1 LNCWCETRIRDRP
14 ESEELEE
21 KITENVLLTTLSG
34 QNGVF
39 VVNQPQNVFS
49 QANTVGEPC
58 FCIERGSVATMRRPE
73 ISALRFR
80 KVVWIAFGSLYVII
94 VTGSLVRLTGSGL
107 GCSDWPNCNE
117 TKFVDV
123 SSGHAAIEQIN
134 RLFTGFVAASVILA
148 VSASLFL
155 NPRVGRITANA
166 GILVFGVLVQVVLG
180 AYVVLTGLNPW
191 SNMAHFLVSIFLVS
205 SAFLLIKRVE
215 LLINPQNTQ
224 DCTDK
229 RLRYL
234 LFASACLVMF
244 LGTVVTGAGPH
255 SGAEKV
261 TRLGIDLR
269 FATQLHSASVWI
281 LILVSVIL
289 AVRSR
294 KSVSRWESEGPAML
308 RLLAAISAQG
318 FIGYVQYFGG
328 VPAPLV
334 AIHIALSVVVW
345 LCVFAVF
352 LPASNLL
359 VLD

>member
-1 LNCWCETRIRDRP
+1 
-14 ESEELEE
+14 
-21 KITENVLLTTLSG
+21 
-34 QNGVF
+34 
-39 VVNQPQNVFS
+39 
-49 QANTVGEPC
+49 
-58 FCIERGSVATMRRPE
+58 MRRPE
-73 ISALRFR
+73 ISALKFR
-80 KVVWIAFGSLYVII
+80 KVVWIAFGSLYAII

-155 NPRVGRITANA
+155 NPRVRRITANA

-281 LILVSVIL
+281 LILVSLIL
-289 AVRSR
+289 GLRSR

>member
-1 LNCWCETRIRDRP
+1 MR
-14 ESEELEE
+14 
-21 KITENVLLTTLSG
+21 
-34 QNGVF
+34 
-39 VVNQPQNVFS
+39 
-49 QANTVGEPC
+49 AGEPLQC
-58 FCIERGSVATMRRPE
+58 KERGSVAAMRRPE

-80 KVVWIAFGSLYVII
+80 KVVWIAFGSLYAII

-155 NPRVGRITANA
+155 NPRVRRITANA

-215 LLINPQNTQ
+215 LLIHPQDNRE
-224 DCTDK
+224 CPDK
-229 RLRYL
+229 RLRQL

-255 SGAEKV
+255 SGAEQV
-261 TRLGIDLR
+261 TRLGIDVR

-281 LILVSVIL
+281 LVFLTVVL
-289 AVRSR
+289 AVRAR
-294 KSVSRWESEGPAML
+294 KQAVRWEIDGPAIL
-308 RLLAAISAQG
+308 RLLAAICAQG

-345 LCVFAVF
+345 LSVFAVF
-352 LPASNLL
+352 LPASTLL

>member
-1 LNCWCETRIRDRP
+1 MP
-14 ESEELEE
+14 
-21 KITENVLLTTLSG
+21 
-34 QNGVF
+34 
-39 VVNQPQNVFS
+39 P
-49 QANTVGEPC
+49 
-58 FCIERGSVATMRRPE
+58 PE

-80 KVVWIAFGSLYVII
+80 RVVWIAFGSLYAII

-155 NPRVGRITANA
+155 NPRVRRITANA
-166 GILVFGVLVQVVLG
+166 GVLVFGVLVQVLLG

-215 LLINPQNTQ
+215 LLIHPQDNRE
-224 DCTDK
+224 CPDK
-229 RLRYL
+229 RLRQL

-255 SGAEKV
+255 SGAEQV
-261 TRLGIDLR
+261 TRLGIDVR

-281 LILVSVIL
+281 LVFLAVVL
-289 AVRSR
+289 AVRAR
-294 KSVSRWESEGPAML
+294 KKAVRWEIEGPSIL

-352 LPASNLL
+352 LPASTLL

>member
-1 LNCWCETRIRDRP
+1 
-14 ESEELEE
+14 
-21 KITENVLLTTLSG
+21 
-34 QNGVF
+34 
-39 VVNQPQNVFS
+39 
-49 QANTVGEPC
+49 
-58 FCIERGSVATMRRPE
+58 MRRPE
-73 ISALRFR
+73 ISPQRFK
-80 KVVWIAFGSLYVII
+80 KVVWIAFGSLYAII
-94 VTGSLVRLTGSGL
+94 VSGSLVRLTGSGL

-134 RLFTGFVAASVILA
+134 RLFTGVVAASVIIA

-155 NPRVGRITANA
+155 QRRVRRITVNA
-166 GILVFGVLVQVVLG
+166 GILVFGVLIQVVLG

-215 LLINPQNTQ
+215 VLIHPRDANPCA
-224 DCTDK
+224 DR
-229 RLRYL
+229 RLRVL
-234 LFASACLVMF
+234 LFTVACLVMF

-255 SGAEKV
+255 SGAEQA
-261 TRLGIDLR
+261 TRLGINVKL
-269 FATQLHSASVWI
+269 ATQMHSTSVWL
-281 LILVSVIL
+281 LIFLAVVL
-289 AVRSR
+289 AVRAR
-294 KSVSRWESEGPAML
+294 KYAARWEREGPAML

-318 FIGYVQYFGG
+318 FIGYVQYFAG

-334 AIHIALSVVVW
+334 AVHIALSVIVW

-352 LPASNLL
+352 LPASTLL

>member
-1 LNCWCETRIRDRP
+1 
-14 ESEELEE
+14 
-21 KITENVLLTTLSG
+21 
-34 QNGVF
+34 
-39 VVNQPQNVFS
+39 
-49 QANTVGEPC
+49 
-58 FCIERGSVATMRRPE
+58 M
-73 ISALRFR
+73 RFR
-80 KVVWIAFGSLYVII
+80 KVVWIAFGSLYAII
-94 VTGSLVRLTGSGL
+94 VSGSLVRLTGSGL

-155 NPRVGRITANA
+155 NPRVRRITANA

-180 AYVVLTGLNPW
+180 AYVVITGLNPW

-215 LLINPQNTQ
+215 LLIHKP
-224 DCTDK
+224 DDRACTDR
-229 RLRYL
+229 RLRQM

-255 SGAEKV
+255 SGAEQV
-261 TRLGIDLR
+261 TRLGIDVR

-281 LILVSVIL
+281 LVFLAVVL
-289 AVRSR
+289 AVRARR
-294 KSVSRWESEGPAML
+294 KAARWEIEGPAIL

-352 LPASNLL
+352 LPASTLL

>member
-1 LNCWCETRIRDRP
+1 MP
-14 ESEELEE
+14 
-21 KITENVLLTTLSG
+21 
-34 QNGVF
+34 
-39 VVNQPQNVFS
+39 
-49 QANTVGEPC
+49 
-58 FCIERGSVATMRRPE
+58 RPE
-73 ISALRFR
+73 ISVMRFR
-80 KVVWIAFGSLYVII
+80 KVVWIAFGSLYAII
-94 VTGSLVRLTGSGL
+94 VSGSLVRLTGSGL

-155 NPRVGRITANA
+155 NPRVRRITANA

-180 AYVVLTGLNPW
+180 AYVVWTGLNPW

-215 LLINPQNTQ
+215 LLIHKP
-224 DCTDK
+224 DDRACTDM
-229 RLRYL
+229 RLRQM

-255 SGAEKV
+255 SGAEQV
-261 TRLGIDLR
+261 TRLGIGVR

-281 LILVSVIL
+281 LVFLAVVL
-289 AVRSR
+289 AVRARR
-294 KSVSRWESEGPAML
+294 KAARWEIEGPAIL

-352 LPASNLL
+352 LPASTLL

>member
-1 LNCWCETRIRDRP
+1 MR
-14 ESEELEE
+14 
-21 KITENVLLTTLSG
+21 
-34 QNGVF
+34 
-39 VVNQPQNVFS
+39 
-49 QANTVGEPC
+49 AGEPLQC
-58 FCIERGSVATMRRPE
+58 KERGSVAAMRRPE

-80 KVVWIAFGSLYVII
+80 KVVWIAFGSLYAII

-155 NPRVGRITANA
+155 NPRVRRITANA

-215 LLINPQNTQ
+215 LLIHPQDNRE
-224 DCTDK
+224 CPDK
-229 RLRYL
+229 RLRQL

-255 SGAEKV
+255 SGAEQV
-261 TRLGIDLR
+261 TRLGIDVR

-281 LILVSVIL
+281 LVFLTVVL
-289 AVRSR
+289 AVRAR
-294 KSVSRWESEGPAML
+294 KQAVRWEIDGPAIL

-328 VPAPLV
+328 VPAPIV

-345 LCVFAVF
+345 LSVFAVF
-352 LPASNLL
+352 LPASTLL

>member
-1 LNCWCETRIRDRP
+1 
-14 ESEELEE
+14 
-21 KITENVLLTTLSG
+21 
-34 QNGVF
+34 
-39 VVNQPQNVFS
+39 
-49 QANTVGEPC
+49 
-58 FCIERGSVATMRRPE
+58 MRRPE

-80 KVVWIAFGSLYVII
+80 RVVWIAFGSLYAII

-155 NPRVGRITANA
+155 NPRVRRITANA
-166 GILVFGVLVQVVLG
+166 GILVFGVLVQVALG

-215 LLINPQNTQ
+215 ILIHPQDNRE
-224 DCTDK
+224 CPDK
-229 RLRYL
+229 RLRQL

-255 SGAEKV
+255 SGAEQV
-261 TRLGIDLR
+261 TRLGIDVR

-281 LILVSVIL
+281 LVFLAVVL
-289 AVRSR
+289 AVRAR
-294 KSVSRWESEGPAML
+294 KKAVRWEIEGSSIL

-352 LPASNLL
+352 LPASTLL

>member
-1 LNCWCETRIRDRP
+1 
-14 ESEELEE
+14 
-21 KITENVLLTTLSG
+21 
-34 QNGVF
+34 
-39 VVNQPQNVFS
+39 
-49 QANTVGEPC
+49 
-58 FCIERGSVATMRRPE
+58 M
-73 ISALRFR
+73 
-80 KVVWIAFGSLYVII
+80 WIAFGSLYAII

-117 TKFVDV
+117 TNFVDV

-155 NPRVGRITANA
+155 NPRVRRITANA
-166 GILVFGVLVQVVLG
+166 GILVFGVLVQVALG

-215 LLINPQNTQ
+215 ILIHPQDNRECP
-224 DCTDK
+224 DR
-229 RLRYL
+229 RLRQL

-255 SGAEKV
+255 SGAEQV
-261 TRLGIDLR
+261 TRLGIDVR

-281 LILVSVIL
+281 LVFLAVVL
-289 AVRSR
+289 AVRAR
-294 KSVSRWESEGPAML
+294 KKAVRWEIEGSSIL

-352 LPASNLL
+352 LPASTLL

>member
-1 LNCWCETRIRDRP
+1 
-14 ESEELEE
+14 
-21 KITENVLLTTLSG
+21 
-34 QNGVF
+34 
-39 VVNQPQNVFS
+39 
-49 QANTVGEPC
+49 
-58 FCIERGSVATMRRPE
+58 MRRPE
-73 ISALRFR
+73 ISAVRFR
-80 KVVWIAFGSLYVII
+80 KAVWIAFGSLYAII

-155 NPRVGRITANA
+155 NPRVRRITANA
-166 GILVFGVLVQVVLG
+166 GILVFGVLVQVILG

-215 LLINPQNTQ
+215 LLINPHLGG
-224 DCTDK
+224 DCADK
-229 RLRYL
+229 RLRYM

-255 SGAEKV
+255 SGAEQV
-261 TRLGIDLR
+261 TRLGIEVR
-269 FATQLHSASVWI
+269 FATQLHSVSVWV
-281 LILVSVIL
+281 LIGLAVVL
-289 AVRSR
+289 AVRAR
-294 KSVSRWESEGPAML
+294 KIASRWESEGPAIL
-308 RLLAAISAQG
+308 RLLAAICAQG
-318 FIGYVQYFGG
+318 FIGYVQYFAG

-352 LPASNLL
+352 LPASTLL

>member
-1 LNCWCETRIRDRP
+1 
-14 ESEELEE
+14 
-21 KITENVLLTTLSG
+21 
-34 QNGVF
+34 
-39 VVNQPQNVFS
+39 
-49 QANTVGEPC
+49 
-58 FCIERGSVATMRRPE
+58 MRRPE

-80 KVVWIAFGSLYVII
+80 KVVWIAFGSLYAII

-155 NPRVGRITANA
+155 NPRVRRITANA
-166 GILVFGVLVQVVLG
+166 GILVFGVLIQVVLG

>member
-1 LNCWCETRIRDRP
+1 
-14 ESEELEE
+14 
-21 KITENVLLTTLSG
+21 
-34 QNGVF
+34 
-39 VVNQPQNVFS
+39 
-49 QANTVGEPC
+49 
-58 FCIERGSVATMRRPE
+58 MRRPE
-73 ISALRFR
+73 ISAVRFR
-80 KVVWIAFGSLYVII
+80 RVVWIAFGSLYAII

-155 NPRVGRITANA
+155 HPPVRRITANA

-215 LLINPQNTQ
+215 LLIHPQ
-224 DCTDK
+224 DHRECPDK
-229 RLRYL
+229 RLRQL

-255 SGAEKV
+255 SGAEQV
-261 TRLGIDLR
+261 TRLGINVR

-281 LILVSVIL
+281 LVFLAVVL
-289 AVRSR
+289 AVRAR
-294 KSVSRWESEGPAML
+294 KQAVRWEIEGPAIL

-318 FIGYVQYFGG
+318 FIGYVQYFAG
-328 VPAPLV
+328 VPVPLV

-352 LPASNLL
+352 LPASTLL

>member
-1 LNCWCETRIRDRP
+1 MP
-14 ESEELEE
+14 
-21 KITENVLLTTLSG
+21 
-34 QNGVF
+34 
-39 VVNQPQNVFS
+39 
-49 QANTVGEPC
+49 
-58 FCIERGSVATMRRPE
+58 RPE
-73 ISALRFR
+73 ISVMRFR
-80 KVVWIAFGSLYVII
+80 KVVWIAFGSLYAII
-94 VTGSLVRLTGSGL
+94 VSGSLVRLTGSGL

-155 NPRVGRITANA
+155 NPRVRRITANA

-180 AYVVLTGLNPW
+180 AYVVWTGLNPW

-205 SAFLLIKRVE
+205 SAFLLSKRVE
-215 LLINPQNTQ
+215 LLIHKP
-224 DCTDK
+224 DDRACTDR
-229 RLRYL
+229 RLRQM

-255 SGAEKV
+255 SGAEQV
-261 TRLGIDLR
+261 TRLGIEVR

-281 LILVSVIL
+281 LVFLAVVL
-289 AVRSR
+289 AVRARR
-294 KSVSRWESEGPAML
+294 KAARWEIEGPAIL

-334 AIHIALSVVVW
+334 AIHIGLSVVVW

-352 LPASNLL
+352 LPASTLL